1 MALKRYT
8 EPGGG
13 FIREDGHHI
22 PITLDATAEDAGHVG
37 FETHLRRGLALG
49 KVTATG
55 KYKQY
60 DDAVNPADGTQ
71 VCAGYLY
78 VDVDM
83 LDGGAAAI
91 DRPAVLLVTGVVDSE
106 KVIGS
111 DAAAVTD
118 LDGKIWH
125 V

>member
-1 MALKRYT
+1 MGLIKNT

-22 PITLDATAEDAGHVG
+22 TITIDSTAVDAGHTG
-37 FETHLRRGLALG
+37 YTTHLRKGLAMG

-55 KYKQY
+55 RYKQY
-60 DDAVNPADGTQ
+60 APGASDGTQ
-71 VCAGYLY
+71 TCLGYLY
-78 VDVDM
+78 SDVDM
-83 LDGGAAAI
+83 VAGEAAAAN
-91 DRPAVLLVTGVVDSE
+91 RGGVLLVTGVVDND

-111 DAAAVTD
+111 DAAAIVD
-118 LDGKIWH
+118 LDGRIWH

>member
-1 MALKRYT
+1 MALKHYT

-22 PITLDATAEDAGHVG
+22 PITLDAAAVDAGHTG
-37 FETHLRRGLALG
+37 FTTHLRRGLALG
-49 KVTATG
+49 RITSSS
-55 KYKQY
+55 KYAQY
-60 DDAVNPADGTQ
+60 NDGASDGTQ
-71 VCAGYLY
+71 VCRGYLY
-78 VDVDM
+78 VDVEM
-83 LDGGAAAI
+83 LDGGAAPI
-91 DRPAVLLVTGVVDSE
+91 DRPAVLLVTGVVDQE

-111 DAAAVTD
+111 DAAARTD

>member
-1 MALKRYT
+1 MGLIKST

-22 PITLDATAEDAGHVG
+22 PIIIDATAVDAGHTG
-37 FETHLRRGLALG
+37 YTTHLRKGLAMG

-55 KYKQY
+55 QYKQY
-60 DDAVNPADGTQ
+60 AAGAGDGTETC
-71 VCAGYLY
+71 VGYLY
-78 VDVDM
+78 SDVDM
-83 LDGGAAAI
+83 VAGEAAAA
-91 DRPAVLLVTGVVDSE
+91 DRAGVLLVTGVVDNS

-111 DAAAVTD
+111 DAAAITD
-118 LDGKIWH
+118 LAGKIWH

>member
-22 PITLDATAEDAGHVG
+22 PIMLDLTAADAQHVG
-37 FETHLRRGLALG
+37 FDSHLRRGLALG
-49 KVTATG
+49 RVSATG
-55 KYKQY
+55 KYKHY
-60 DDAVNPADGTQ
+60 NDGASDGTQ
-71 VCAGYLY
+71 VCRGYLY

-83 LDGGAAAI
+83 LDGGSVRV
-91 DRPAVLLVTGVVDSE
+91 DRPAVLLVTGVVDQS
-106 KVIGS
+106 KLIGS